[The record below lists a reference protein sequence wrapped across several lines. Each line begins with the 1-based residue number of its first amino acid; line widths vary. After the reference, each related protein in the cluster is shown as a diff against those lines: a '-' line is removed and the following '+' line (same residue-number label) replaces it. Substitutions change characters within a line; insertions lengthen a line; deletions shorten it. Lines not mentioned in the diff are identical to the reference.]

1 MGYTVSALHLL
12 LWCKLPAGRQ
22 WSVPQY
28 SKCCTLGVSYS
39 DSSFWICP
47 LGPQKWARTREVV
60 NITELVYE
68 VSTVATTAEGDPQ
81 YHFYKVT
88 GKQNISAF
96 NHRWL
101 WHRISPDTDILQGYF
116 CVRESV
122 IDMTYRV
129 DKKLYVCSD
138 CSVDMLHMK
147 WKEQIKAEWRGP
159 KLYKLTTRGHH
170 AQIVNRNI
178 WAWDIIYVWGW
189 WNIECSIY
197 FHFLKLYVFSQ
208 N

>member
-1 MGYTVSALHLL
+1 M
-12 LWCKLPAGRQ
+12 
-22 WSVPQY
+22 PQY
-28 SKCCTLGVSYS
+28 SKCYTLGVSYS
-39 DSSFWICP
+39 DSSIWICP

-60 NITELVYE
+60 SITELVYE

-101 WHRISPDTDILQGYF
+101 WHRISPNTDILQVYF
-116 CVRESV
+116 YVRENI

-129 DKKLYVCSD
+129 DKKIYVYSD
-138 CSVDMLHMK
+138 RSVDTLHMWNMK

-170 AQIVNRNI
+170 GQLVNRNI
-178 WAWDIIYVWGW
+178 WAWDIIYVWSWLGIS
-189 WNIECSIY
+189 NVAYIFI
-197 FHFLKLYVFSQ
+197 FLSYICIFSKLSTNYM
-208 N
+208 